1 MPQNGLQGNSEY
13 AIQFS
18 FAETVVVLA
27 SSEIFDIVL
36 FMVSYILIT
45 GYSILLFINP
55 LNFICQRFLKN
66 KKNVWKIKNV
76 KNVKHVTKIKNV
88 KRFTARCYASAIV
101 AMVLCLSVCLSVTS
115 RCFIKTAERI
125 ELVFRM

>member
-1 MPQNGLQGNSEY
+1 MPQNGLHGNWEY

-45 GYSILLFINP
+45 GYSILLFMNP

-66 KKNVWKIKNV
+66 KK
-76 KNVKHVTKIKNV
+76 
-88 KRFTARCYASAIV
+88 KR
-101 AMVLCLSVCLSVTS
+101 LENK
-115 RCFIKTAERI
+115 KT
-125 ELVFRM
+125 LKT